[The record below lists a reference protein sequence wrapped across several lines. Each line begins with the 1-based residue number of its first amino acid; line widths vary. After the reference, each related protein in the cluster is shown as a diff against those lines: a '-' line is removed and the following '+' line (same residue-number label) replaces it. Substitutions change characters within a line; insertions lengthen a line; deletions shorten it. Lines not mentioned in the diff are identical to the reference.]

1 MISHFFVTYPNERQ
15 NWLFFLLVQ
24 ASMCQRS
31 CNLSWQ
37 SHTQEYMYLNL
48 KDVKL
53 NLNVLC
59 DRSN

>member
-1 MISHFFVTYPNERQ
+1 MKDKIGC
-15 NWLFFLLVQ
+15 FFLLVQ

-53 NLNVLC
+53 NLNVIC
-59 DRSN
+59 DLPNGNVLHKT